1 MSYPKCQYR
10 KNSFE
15 SVNEWMKE
23 IQDNTDQDVLVY
35 LVGNRADLESDRE
48 VSVMDAKKYVR
59 E

>member
-1 MSYPKCQYR
+1 MLYCQYR

>member
-1 MSYPKCQYR
+1 MLYCQFR